1 MFEMLKMLF
10 KKKPFSVKALR
21 KKKEKE
27 ICFAFL
33 RTFWQFLT
41 DFLISATKSWNFL
54 QLRSYEYK
62 I

>member
-1 MFEMLKMLF
+1 MLKMLF

-33 RTFWQFLT
+33 RTF
-41 DFLISATKSWNFL
+41 
-54 QLRSYEYK
+54 
-62 I
+62 